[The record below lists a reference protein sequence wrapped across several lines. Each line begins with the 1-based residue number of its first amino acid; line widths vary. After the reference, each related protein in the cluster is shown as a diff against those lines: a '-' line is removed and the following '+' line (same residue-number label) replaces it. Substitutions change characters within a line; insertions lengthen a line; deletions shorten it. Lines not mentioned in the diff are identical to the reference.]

1 MTQTICS
8 GTGVSMHQD
17 TASGEIELAYRR
29 VSMLADYFRGWAG
42 LALSCFP
49 LLTMRPTWPIGF
61 GLLALSCMF
70 VLFLWQTWRRQHSRL
85 RLDRTGIALVGH
97 DVRKVTWRELDGLRL
112 RWFGTRRHGRGWLE
126 LELRGGGTRLVV
138 TSALE
143 RFDLVVADAVQAAN
157 DRGLPLEPT
166 TRANVEALLG
176 RAA

>member
-1 MTQTICS
+1 MAQTIYS
-8 GTGVSMHQD
+8 GTDAPTHHD
-17 TASGEIELAYRR
+17 APSGEVELAYRR

-42 LALSCFP
+42 LALSCLP
-49 LLTMRPTWPIGF
+49 LLTMRPTWPIGL
-61 GLLALSCMF
+61 GLIALSCLF

-85 RLDRTGIALVGH
+85 RLDRSGVALLGSE
-97 DVRKVTWRELDGLRL
+97 VRQVAWRDLDGLRL

-126 LELRGGGTRLVV
+126 LELRGGGDRLVV

-157 DRGLPLEPT
+157 DRGLPLEPA

>member
-1 MTQTICS
+1 MTQTVYS
-8 GTGVSMHQD
+8 ETDSSAHQD
-17 TASGEIELAYRR
+17 AASGEVELAYRR

-42 LALSCFP
+42 LSLSILP
-49 LLTMRPTWPIGF
+49 LLTMRPTWPIGL
-61 GLLALSCMF
+61 GLLALSCLF

-85 RLDRTGIALVGH
+85 RLDRTGVSLVGSE
-97 DVRKVTWRELDGLRL
+97 VRQVTWRDLDGLRL
-112 RWFGTRRHGRGWLE
+112 RWFGTRRLGRGWLE

-157 DRGLPLEPT
+157 DRALPLEPA